1 MSNDAQ
7 PLADAL
13 DSAKPQAVERDSIAG
28 LALAST
34 GTPGGADAVDARKAS
49 SWLRDRATES
59 TVPRRINPDD
69 ARFIR
74 LVVAGV
80 VVAGVVAFAISFTAL
95 YEVAGWLGLPPFM
108 WWAVPV
114 FIDLA
119 ILVYAASVLVHKAR
133 GERTLASWAALG
145 TFTALSVFANAAHA
159 WSYVQDHDQAW
170 QGVVG
175 AVIAGMVPVAIFV
188 ATEQLSRVAVEDP
201 ESRRAEL
208 KELARMEQ
216 ARAEHERQLVQMGF
230 EREKQERQMAN
241 ERTVAKRAAELDRE
255 RHETEVAKIQARRS
269 LEVRQSVRPS
279 AEGPSPD
286 TGRIGRHDGRPES
299 PVPMAGQEP
308 TQDGL
313 HVVTAVSS
321 APTAVGSGDRSEL
334 DEVADFAARQIA
346 VGAEVSAV
354 MLAERFG
361 ISERTGR
368 RRLKALREERP
379 KVFSQSGSGS
389 WRDQA

>member
-1 MSNDAQ
+1 MAGDVGSTKPPAVEGDGAGGFISVST
-7 PLADAL
+7 DAL
-13 DSAKPQAVERDSIAG
+13 
-28 LALAST
+28 
-34 GTPGGADAVDARKAS
+34 GTADAVDAPQANSRVQA
-49 SWLRDRATES
+49 RATAAKG
-59 TVPRRINPDD
+59 PRRINPDD
-69 ARFIR
+69 GRFIR
-74 LVVAGV
+74 AVVAGV

-145 TFTALSVFANAAHA
+145 TFTVLSVFANAAHA

-208 KELARMEQ
+208 REQSRMEQ
-216 ARAEHERQLVQMGF
+216 ARAEHDRQLVRLGF
-230 EREKQERQMAN
+230 EREKQERQMAHERVMA
-241 ERTVAKRAAELDRE
+241 ERTAELDRE
-255 RHETEVAKIQARRS
+255 RHRTEVAKLQASRD
-269 LEVRQSVRPS
+269 LEVKLAIQPVPERH
-279 AEGPSPD
+279 SPD
-286 TGRIGRHDGRPES
+286 TAHQAAPKDKSLDQNMEA
-299 PVPMAGQEP
+299 VEEP
-308 TQDGL
+308 NASGL
-313 HVVTAVSS
+313 HVVRGGP
-321 APTAVGSGDRSEL
+321 PTFPISKPGVGGAL
-334 DEVADFAARQIA
+334 DEVAEFVTAQMAAG
-346 VGAEVSAV
+346 VEVSAT
-354 MLAERFG
+354 MLAEQFG

-368 RRLKALREERP
+368 RRLSALRQERP
-379 KVFSQSGSGS
+379 EVFSELVSGN
-389 WRDQA
+389 RREQA

>member
-7 PLADAL
+7 PLADAV
-13 DSAKPQAVERDSIAG
+13 DSAKSWAVERDSIAG

-34 GTPGGADAVDARKAS
+34 GTLGGADAVDARKAS

-241 ERTVAKRAAELDRE
+241 ERMVAKRAAELDRE

-279 AEGPSPD
+279 AEGPFPD

-308 TQDGL
+308 TKDGL

-346 VGAEVSAV
+346 VGAKVSAV

-379 KVFSQSGSGS
+379 KVFSQPGSGS
-389 WRDQA
+389 WRDEA